1 MQDEIHRFCFNVT
14 ISDDDL
20 LEDVESFTVSLQ
32 LTELLAPQSGVV
44 IQPNVT
50 EIFIQDNEGM
60 Q

>member
-1 MQDEIHRFCFNVT
+1 MT